1 MPCIS
6 SHELNK
12 NTFKINYHLTIF
24 QASAKLFQFS
34 EEHILPSEQD
44 FLNQK
49 TECFAVLQ
57 FQTMMSFMPTQIDCV
72 TIETINDNDN
82 NNLLYKLVI
91 FIFFNLGTRIT
102 GA

>member
-1 MPCIS
+1 
-6 SHELNK
+6 
-12 NTFKINYHLTIF
+12 
-24 QASAKLFQFS
+24 
-34 EEHILPSEQD
+34 
-44 FLNQK
+44 
-49 TECFAVLQ
+49 
-57 FQTMMSFMPTQIDCV
+57 MSFMPTQIDCV